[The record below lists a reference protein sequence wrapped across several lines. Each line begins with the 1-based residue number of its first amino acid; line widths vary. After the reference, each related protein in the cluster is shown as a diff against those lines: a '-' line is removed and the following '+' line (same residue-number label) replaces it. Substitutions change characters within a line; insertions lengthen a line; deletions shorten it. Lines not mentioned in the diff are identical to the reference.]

1 MEWREM
7 IKDPK
12 RSNLSGDFFEKH
24 AILNT
29 SAHLEEAMI
38 CSDHECSNDFGGK
51 FIDEALQ

>member
-12 RSNLSGDFFEKH
+12 RSNLSGDFFEKQ